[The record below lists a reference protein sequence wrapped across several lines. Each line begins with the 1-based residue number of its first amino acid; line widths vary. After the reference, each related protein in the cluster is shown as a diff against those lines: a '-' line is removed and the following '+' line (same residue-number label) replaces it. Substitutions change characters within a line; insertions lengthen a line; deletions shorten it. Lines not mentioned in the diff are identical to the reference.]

1 MFPKPYILR
10 NFFKRLALFTVFSGS
25 RAATVPL
32 PTAQGEAASHHSA
45 AATCRSRPSQ
55 ASAGIT
61 VGRLS
66 CGWQTATLRNI
77 LTSSCAILCCFA
89 PTVLLPANMRKMSTE
104 RSRRAQNKQ
113 NKQTTLC
120 PETNLLSSRG
130 KRSRLGRKLS
140 PTAPEHC
147 YSCLVALLQR
157 LRKVAPKPPEKAYSP
172 LRKNS
177 KLRKTMTA
185 KLLRGCCKA
194 VTYVGLLARQKPPT
208 HISGKRKPQGE
219 ACRYPAR
226 NCNLTERELVLARK
240 AAKKPLLATSQ
251 GRKASTKGSS
261 ARLSTWFSTL
271 KQQFPGNSF
280 SALLFYNCCHPTT
293 LPTQKGEPRGPPL
306 LSCFGL
312 AVGSRWLPMPTCAS
326 SERA

>member
-1 MFPKPYILR
+1 
-10 NFFKRLALFTVFSGS
+10 
-25 RAATVPL
+25 
-32 PTAQGEAASHHSA
+32 
-45 AATCRSRPSQ
+45 
-55 ASAGIT
+55 
-61 VGRLS
+61 
-66 CGWQTATLRNI
+66 
-77 LTSSCAILCCFA
+77 
-89 PTVLLPANMRKMSTE
+89 MRKMSTE
-104 RSRRAQNKQ
+104 RSRRALHKQ
-113 NKQTTLC
+113 DRQTTLC
-120 PETNLLSSRG
+120 PETNLLRSRG
-130 KRSRLGRKLS
+130 ERSRLGRKLS

-147 YSCLVALLQR
+147 YSCLGALLQR

-177 KLRKTMTA
+177 KLRKAMTA

-194 VTYVGLLARQKPPT
+194 VPYVGLLARQKPPT
-208 HISGKRKPQGE
+208 NRTKKRKPQGE

-240 AAKKPLLATSQ
+240 AAEKPLLATSK

-271 KQQFPGNSF
+271 KQQFPSNSF

-293 LPTQKGEPRGPPL
+293 LSTQKGEPRGPPL
-306 LSCFGL
+306 LSCFGF

>member
-1 MFPKPYILR
+1 MFPKSYILR

-104 RSRRAQNKQ
+104 RSRRAQHLQ
-113 NKQTTLC
+113 DKQTTLC
-120 PETNLLSSRG
+120 PETNLLRSRG
-130 KRSRLGRKLS
+130 ERSRLDRKLS
-140 PTAPEHC
+140 TTAPEHC
-147 YSCLVALLQR
+147 YSCLGALLQR

-185 KLLRGCCKA
+185 RLLRSYCKA
-194 VTYVGLLARQKPPT
+194 VMRLLQDCHVCRATCPT
-208 HISGKRKPQGE
+208 KATNPHIRG
-219 ACRYPAR
+219 
-226 NCNLTERELVLARK
+226 
-240 AAKKPLLATSQ
+240 
-251 GRKASTKGSS
+251 KGSS
-261 ARLSTWFSTL
+261 GKKPAATRQET
-271 KQQFPGNSF
+271 
-280 SALLFYNCCHPTT
+280 AI
-293 LPTQKGEPRGPPL
+293 
-306 LSCFGL
+306 
-312 AVGSRWLPMPTCAS
+312 
-326 SERA
+326 